1 MATARLDLRLDP
13 EIKAKAVK
21 ASALLGLKTLTE
33 YIVHIVDNDAK
44 RVIAAH
50 ESIAL
55 QNDIFD
61 QFMNACEQAKEP
73 NSALKSALSF
83 TREKGIK

>member
-1 MATARLDLRLDP
+1 MALP
-13 EIKAKAVK
+13 
-21 ASALLGLKTLTE
+21 
-33 YIVHIVDNDAK
+33 
-44 RVIAAH
+44 
-50 ESIAL
+50 
-55 QNDIFD
+55 NDIFD

>member
-13 EIKAKAVK
+13 EIKAKAEK

-50 ESIAL
+50 ESMAL
-55 QNDIFD
+55 PNDIFD